1 MTSDADQSL
10 FDIAALT
17 DAYRRG
23 SLSPVEIVALVLE
36 RAEAYRPTLNAFNA
50 IAHDTAMTQARRAE
64 ARYRRADPVGPFE
77 GVPITVKDIIPTEGI
92 RTTFGSPAFASYVP
106 NADAVSVRRMRQA
119 GAILIGK
126 TTTPEFACK
135 QTTNSKLSGVTR
147 NPWRLAL
154 TPGGSSGGSSSSIAA
169 GIGHLSLV
177 TDGGGSARL
186 PAACTGI
193 VGLKPTFA
201 AIPFD
206 TALDAFGGFG
216 HIGLMARNVC
226 DVAIALA
233 VARGPDAA
241 DPHSLA
247 GRGTPSCTELRGKR
261 PLSGLRVGWREHL
274 HNEPIDPLLSQAFHR
289 ALKSFEAL
297 GAFVGPING
306 EIESPL
312 EIWRTLQ
319 DAVWAE
325 RYADN
330 PAVMKGVDPVI
341 SEGIRRAESLSARAL
356 QAAQHG
362 RTRLFRCVQQWFAAW
377 DIVATPALTR
387 PPLPAEHPGSG
398 PIEVAG
404 RPAGDIREAW
414 APHLGLIT
422 MTGHPALSLNCGW
435 TPDTLPIGLHLVGR
449 WHEDNSLLRA
459 ARALEN
465 ALPDAASTLIPVRAG
480 HSGNLR
486 ESGTQR
492 VGVSWLSGARNP
504 RNSKSA
510 TKSA

>member
-1 MTSDADQSL
+1 MTTGVDQSFL
-10 FDIAALT
+10 DIAALT

-23 SLSPVEIVALVLE
+23 SLSPVEIVAMVLE
-36 RAEAYRPTLNAFNA
+36 RAEACRPTLNAFNG
-50 IAHDTAMTQARRAE
+50 IAHETAMNQARLAE
-64 ARYRRADPVGPFE
+64 TSYRRGDAVGPLA

-186 PAACTGI
+186 PAACTGV

-201 AIPFD
+201 VIPFD
-206 TALDAFGGFG
+206 TALDVFGGFG
-216 HIGLMARNVC
+216 HIGLMARNVR

-233 VARGPDAA
+233 VARGPDPA

-247 GRGTPSCTELRGKR
+247 GGRAPSWTELRGKH

-274 HNEPIDPLLSQAFHR
+274 HNEAIDPFLSQTFHH
-289 ALKSFEAL
+289 ALKAFEAL
-297 GAFVGPING
+297 GAFVGPIDSA
-306 EIESPL
+306 IESPF

-319 DAVWAE
+319 DTVWAE
-325 RYADN
+325 RYGDN
-330 PAVMKGVDPVI
+330 PEVMKGVDPVI
-341 SEGIRRAESLSARAL
+341 AEGISRAGSLSARAL

-362 RTRLFRCVQQWFAAW
+362 RTRLFRRVQQWFAAW
-377 DIVATPALTR
+377 DVVVTPALTR

-398 PIEVAG
+398 KIEVAG
-404 RPAGDIREAW
+404 GPAGDIREAW

-435 TPDTLPIGLHLVGR
+435 TPDALPIGLHLVSR
-449 WHEDNSLLRA
+449 WYEDDSLLRV

-465 ALPDAASTLIPVRAG
+465 ALPDAAWRLPPQAASVREMINKC
-480 HSGNLR
+480 S
-486 ESGTQR
+486 
-492 VGVSWLSGARNP
+492 
-504 RNSKSA
+504 
-510 TKSA
+510 

>member
-36 RAEAYRPTLNAFNA
+36 RAEACRPTLNAFNA

-64 ARYRRADPVGPFE
+64 ARYRRADPVGAFE

-135 QTTNSKLSGVTR
+135 QTTNSKLSGITR

-247 GRGTPSCTELRGKR
+247 GGGAPSCTELRGKR

-274 HNEPIDPLLSQAFHR
+274 HNELIDPLLSQAFHR

-306 EIESPL
+306 EIEFATRDL
-312 EIWRTLQ
+312 ADAAGHGLGRTLRGQ
-319 DAVWAE
+319 SGSDEGCRPGHRRGDTARRVSVCPRASG
-325 RYADN
+325 RAAR
-330 PAVMKGVDPVI
+330 PHAAFPTRAAMVRGV
-341 SEGIRRAESLSARAL
+341 GRRRDARAH
-356 QAAQHG
+356 A
-362 RTRLFRCVQQWFAAW
+362 
-377 DIVATPALTR
+377 ATPACRASRVGTDR
-387 PPLPAEHPGSG
+387 SRGPSGRRHPRG
-398 PIEVAG
+398 
-404 RPAGDIREAW
+404 
-414 APHLGLIT
+414 LG
-422 MTGHPALSLNCGW
+422 
-435 TPDTLPIGLHLVGR
+435 
-449 WHEDNSLLRA
+449 
-459 ARALEN
+459 
-465 ALPDAASTLIPVRAG
+465 AASGADHDDGP
-480 HSGNLR
+480 
-486 ESGTQR
+486 
-492 VGVSWLSGARNP
+492 SGA
-504 RNSKSA
+504 
-510 TKSA
+510 

>member
-10 FDIAALT
+10 LDITALT

-23 SLSPVEIVALVLE
+23 SLSPVEIVALALE
-36 RAEAYRPTLNAFNA
+36 RAEACRPTLNAFNE
-50 IAHDTAMTQARRAE
+50 IAHETAMDQARRAE
-64 ARYRRADPVGPFE
+64 AGYRRGDRVGPFA
-77 GVPITVKDIIPTEGI
+77 GVPITVKDIIPTEGL
-92 RTTFGSPAFASYVP
+92 RTTFGSPAFASNVP
-106 NADAVSVRRMRQA
+106 NADAVSVRRLRQA

-135 QTTNSKLSGVTR
+135 QTTNSTLSGVTR
-147 NPWRLAL
+147 NPWRLTL

-169 GIGHLSLV
+169 GVGHLSLV

-201 AIPFD
+201 VIPFD

-216 HIGLMARNVC
+216 HIGLMARNVS

-233 VARGPDAA
+233 VARGPDPA
-241 DPHSLA
+241 DPHSLT
-247 GRGTPSCTELRGKR
+247 GGGGPSWTEVRGER

-274 HNEPIDPLLSQAFHR
+274 HNEPIDPLLSLAFYS
-289 ALKSFEAL
+289 ALKAFESL
-297 GAFVGPING
+297 VAFVGPVNDA
-306 EIESPL
+306 IEPSL

-319 DAVWAE
+319 DTVWAE

-330 PAVMKGVDPVI
+330 PEVMKGVDPVI
-341 SEGIRRAESLSARAL
+341 AEGIRRAKSLSARAL

-362 RTRLFRCVQQWFAAW
+362 RTRLFRRVQQWFAAW
-377 DIVATPALTR
+377 DVVATPTLTR
-387 PPLPAEHPGSG
+387 PLLPAEHPGSG

-435 TPDTLPIGLHLVGR
+435 TPDGLPIGRHLVGR
-449 WHEDNSLLRA
+449 WHEDNPLLRA
-459 ARALEN
+459 AMALES
-465 ALPDAASTLIPVRAG
+465 ALPDAAWRLPPKAFRS
-480 HSGNLR
+480 
-486 ESGTQR
+486 
-492 VGVSWLSGARNP
+492 
-504 RNSKSA
+504 
-510 TKSA
+510 